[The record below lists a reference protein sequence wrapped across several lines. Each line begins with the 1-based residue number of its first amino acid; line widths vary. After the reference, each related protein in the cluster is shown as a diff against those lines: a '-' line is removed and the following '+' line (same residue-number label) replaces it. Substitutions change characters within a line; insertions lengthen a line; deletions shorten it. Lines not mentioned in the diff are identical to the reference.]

1 MFHQKGRPDIFKSK
15 DEKQLKNDLFA
26 NLEKFITLVILVD
39 EKVVGYLAYT
49 IKDKHTKKLYVDQL
63 VILEKYRNQG
73 LGKKMMDEV
82 KNIALKDNCD
92 SLELD
97 CWTFNENAMEMYEHL
112 GFKRQR
118 IIYDKSLNSKENK
131 K

>member
-1 MFHQKGRPDIFKSK
+1 M
-15 DEKQLKNDLFA
+15 
-26 NLEKFITLVILVD
+26 
-39 EKVVGYLAYT
+39 
-49 IKDKHTKKLYVDQL
+49 DQL

-82 KNIALKDNCD
+82 KNISLENNCD

-97 CWTFNENAMEMYEHL
+97 CWTFNENAMAMYEHL

-118 IIYDKSLNSKENK
+118 IIYEKSLINK
-131 K
+131 R

>member
-1 MFHQKGRPDIFKSK
+1 MFHQKGRPDVFKSK
-15 DEKQLKNDLFA
+15 DEKQLKKDLFA

>member
-1 MFHQKGRPDIFKSK
+1 MFHQKGRPDVFKSK
-15 DEKQLKNDLFA
+15 DEKQLKKDLFA

-73 LGKKMMDEV
+73 LRKKMMDEV

-97 CWTFNENAMEMYEHL
+97 CWTCNENAMEMYEHL

-118 IIYDKSLNSKENK
+118 IIYEKSLINK
-131 K
+131 G